1 MGVRIRVPATTANLG
16 PGFDVF
22 GMSLSLYNILE
33 FEERPNRSVRIEV
46 SGEGVEDVPRVP
58 DYNLAYRGFARY
70 FSVRG
75 RQAPGVRLHIHNEI
89 PVTRG
94 LGSSATAIVSGLC
107 AAYLLDGC
115 QFDREELLRLAVE
128 IEGHPDNV
136 APAIYGGFVASGLY
150 TSDFAPESASSS
162 RLEKKTVSRPRLHT
176 LRLTPPA
183 GLCCVVA
190 VPGYMLSTGLARR
203 ALPEQVPFSE
213 AVQNVRNASLLT
225 AAMATGDLAMI
236 ERVFADAMADFL
248 HQPYRFPLI
257 KGGVEAAQAARNAG
271 AFAVAISG
279 SGPSLLALTT
289 ANATEV
295 GDAMRRTFAQQGVP
309 TRILQLKP
317 ETSGVHVL

>member
-1 MGVRIRVPATTANLG
+1 MSVRIRVPATTANLG

-70 FSVRG
+70 FSARG
-75 RQAPGVRLHIHNEI
+75 RQAPGVRLHIYNEI

-107 AAYLLDGC
+107 AASLLDGRE
-115 QFDREELLRLAVE
+115 FDRDELLRLAVE

-136 APAIYGGFVASGLY
+136 APAIYGGFVASGLFDSQKG
-150 TSDFAPESASSS
+150 T
-162 RLEKKTVSRPRLHT
+162 LPRLHT

-183 GLCCVVA
+183 GLTCVVA
-190 VPGYMLSTGLARR
+190 VPGYMLSTGTARR
-203 ALPEQVPFSE
+203 ALPAHVPFRD
-213 AVQNVRNASLLT
+213 ATQNVRNASLLT
-225 AAMATGDLAMI
+225 AAMASGDLALI
-236 ERVFADAMADFL
+236 QRVFADAMQDSL
-248 HQPYRFPLI
+248 HEPYRFPLI
-257 KGGVEAAQAARNAG
+257 KGGVEAARAAKDAG

-289 ANATEV
+289 DRGMAV
-295 GDAMRRTFAQQGVP
+295 GDAMRRTFAQMGVA

-317 ETSGVHVL
+317 ETNGVHVL